1 LIDYCL
7 SSSQQYFS
15 YIQEENKMN
24 ETDYVSIV
32 PVCFGMAEKIKE
44 VCLIHLL
51 IIVLS
56 LLEKM
61 LPSKQPTL

>member
-1 LIDYCL
+1 VIDYCS

-24 ETDYVSIV
+24 ETDYASIV

-44 VCLIHLL
+44 VCLI
-51 IIVLS
+51 
-56 LLEKM
+56 
-61 LPSKQPTL
+61 

>member
-32 PVCFGMAEKIKE
+32 PVCFGMTEKIKE